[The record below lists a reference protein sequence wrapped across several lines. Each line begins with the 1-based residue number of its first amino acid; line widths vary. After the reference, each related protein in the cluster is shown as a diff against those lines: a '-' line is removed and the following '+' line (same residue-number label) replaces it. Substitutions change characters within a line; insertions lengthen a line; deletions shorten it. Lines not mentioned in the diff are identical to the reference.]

1 MMSVLKPVY
10 RIMHKIIINSKI
22 FLILIE
28 VLNRQIKKCQTK
40 LQVSGENMKKNI
52 YIYNKNN
59 YDNDKKMSIININ
72 DKNDNYKDFNNII
85 I

>member
-40 LQVSGENMKKNI
+40 LQVSGENMKKTF

-59 YDNDKKMSIININ
+59 YDNDKK
-72 DKNDNYKDFNNII
+72 YP
-85 I
+85 